1 MSLYFI
7 ALLPP
12 QEIQDYAT
20 GVKQYFA
27 DNYDSQYAFKSPPHI
42 TLQPP
47 FEWEEHKLID
57 LDSCLQKFT
66 MNRKS
71 ISINLDGYNAFPP
84 RVIYIDV
91 VQSPDLMD
99 LQADLVAFLE
109 TNLGIV
115 DEAGK
120 SRGFTPH
127 MTVAFKDL
135 KKSKFKAAWQEFQ
148 NKQLD
153 FEFIADGLWL
163 LKHEDK
169 KWHLLKE
176 FNFLLV

>member
-12 QEIQDYAT
+12 QSIQDYAT
-20 GVKQYFA
+20 EVKQYFA
-27 DNYDSQYAFKSPPHI
+27 DNYDSKHAFKSPPHI

-47 FEWEEHKLID
+47 FEWNTDKITDLEE
-57 LDSCLQKFT
+57 CLQKFV
-66 MNRKS
+66 MGRDS
-71 ISINLDGYNAFPP
+71 IPVTLNGYNAFVP

-91 VQSPDLMD
+91 VKSLELMN
-99 LQADLVAFLE
+99 LQADLMVYLE
-109 TNLGIV
+109 KHLGIV
-115 DEAGK
+115 DKVGK

-135 KKSKFKAAWQEFQ
+135 KRNKFKAAWMEFE
-148 NKQLD
+148 NRELH
-153 FEFIADGLWL
+153 FEFTASKLTL

-169 KWHLLKE
+169 KWNIVKE
-176 FNFLLV
+176 FEFVF

>member
-12 QEIQDYAT
+12 QPIQDYANE
-20 GVKQYFA
+20 VKQYFA
-27 DNYDSQYAFKSPPHI
+27 DNYDSKHAQKSPPHI

-47 FEWEEHKLID
+47 FEWDTAKLTDLEECLHKFVTGR
-57 LDSCLQKFT
+57 DSIPVTL
-66 MNRKS
+66 N
-71 ISINLDGYNAFPP
+71 GYAAFIP

-91 VQSPDLMD
+91 VKTPELLN
-99 LQADLVAFLE
+99 LQADLIMYLE

-115 DEAGK
+115 DKVGK

-135 KKSKFKAAWQEFQ
+135 KRENFKAAWVEFE
-148 NKQLD
+148 NRELH
-153 FEFIADGLWL
+153 FEFNAKKLTL
-163 LKHEDK
+163 LKHENK
-169 KWHLLKE
+169 RWNITQELE
-176 FNFLLV
+176 FVF